1 MGLPLRLVFEATM
14 AEINKLSAGQALDKL
29 RGADA
34 PRSKM
39 TRLDE
44 EIGALDQETQRLRMA
59 RRGLERGQRA
69 AAAQPDVQK
78 ADARRATKLIVAVAM
93 IGIIVVT
100 LVLAWSKGLF

>member
-1 MGLPLRLVFEATM
+1 M
-14 AEINKLSAGQALDKL
+14 AEIHKLSAGEALDKL
-29 RGADA
+29 RRTEA
-34 PRSKM
+34 PRAKM

-44 EIGALDQETQRLRMA
+44 QIGALDQETQRLRMA

-93 IGIIVVT
+93 IGIVVVT

>member
-1 MGLPLRLVFEATM
+1 M
-14 AEINKLSAGQALDKL
+14 AEIHKLSAGEALDKL
-29 RGADA
+29 RRTEA
-34 PRSKM
+34 PRAKM

-69 AAAQPDVQK
+69 AAQPGVKK
-78 ADARRATKLIVAVAM
+78 ADARRATKLIVAVTM
-93 IGIIVVT
+93 IGIVVVT